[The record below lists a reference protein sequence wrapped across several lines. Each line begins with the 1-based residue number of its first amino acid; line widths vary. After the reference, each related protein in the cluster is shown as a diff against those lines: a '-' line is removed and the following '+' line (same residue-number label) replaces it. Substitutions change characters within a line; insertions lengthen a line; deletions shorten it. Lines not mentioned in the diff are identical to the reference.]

1 MSTSNKKIKYKKIKD
16 IIYGF
21 IDYIT
26 LPLGYNFYTKLYDKK
41 ISNVDINNAK
51 YIGVRVGNFGTKE
64 AFLKSDIIEQDLY
77 EFEGHKF
84 TSFKNYDLY
93 LTNKYGNYM
102 KEPDDNQKKTHHQN
116 EVYYK

>member
-1 MSTSNKKIKYKKIKD
+1 MTLIIIKD
-16 IIYGF
+16 IIYAL

-26 LPLGYNFYTKLYDKK
+26 LPLGHNFYTKLYDKK
-41 ISNVDINNAK
+41 ISRIDIKNSK
-51 YIGVRVGNFGTKE
+51 YIGVRTGNFGTKE